1 MATTSELLAK
11 AVGEIS
17 VLNKT
22 YEQEVTKWQTERAQM
37 QTLLQ
42 QSKQTFND
50 YISTARREVAA
61 INLLKNAQ
69 AKDITGDGKL
79 DLPFQPYTAHVDIEA
94 TVYDREDEAV
104 PEVLSKLRNVAG
116 SQCCQVFFNP
126 VKLIISKKEGID
138 RGTLFIPGNSVFG
151 RVSAGFV
158 ALYSPTGGIK
168 IDGVGELEVNRL
180 YQNVVCNQSSNRNW
194 HIDLPQYS
202 LTQDTCELWM
212 LGPWVSAGYVEKD
225 SIPLFIDGAIYHD
238 IG

>member
-104 PEVLSKLRNVAG
+104 PEVISNIKTSML
-116 SQCCQVFFNP
+116 FNP
-126 VKLIISKKEGID
+126 IKLIITKKEGID
-138 RGTLFIPGNSVFG
+138 RETLLIPYNPVFG
-151 RVSAGFV
+151 KISVGFV
-158 ALYSPTGGIK
+158 ALYSPTSGIN
-168 IDGVGELEVNRL
+168 IHGVGELEENRL
-180 YQNVVCNQSSNRNW
+180 YQKVVCNQSVSRN
-194 HIDLPQYS
+194 HNIDLPKYE

-212 LGPWVSAGYVEKD
+212 VGPWISAGYVEKD